1 MGSLG
6 WHVTMNVR
14 DPSWK
19 TPTDVLSWTYDQ
31 PDRSASKVALVCGL
45 RLGIPGVLRSL
56 SHFLGVQSQFH
67 GHHTTEERG
76 AEGGSAP
83 RSSFKG

>member
-19 TPTDVLSWTYDQ
+19 TPTDVLSRTYDQ
-31 PDRSASKVALVCGL
+31 PDRQAGKVALVCGL

-56 SHFLGVQSQFH
+56 SQFLGVQSQVQ

-76 AEGGSAP
+76 VEGGSAR
-83 RSSFKG
+83 RSSLKG